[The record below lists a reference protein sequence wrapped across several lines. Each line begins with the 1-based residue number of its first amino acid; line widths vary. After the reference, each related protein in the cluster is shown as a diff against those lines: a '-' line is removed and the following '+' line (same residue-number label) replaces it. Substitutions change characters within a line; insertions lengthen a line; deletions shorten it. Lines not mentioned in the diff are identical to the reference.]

1 VPPGA
6 DVYINGQ
13 LKGRTPVAIG
23 DLDPDT
29 TRTVELRLRDHA
41 PEIRPLDWSQ
51 TSELDL
57 EVRLRP

>member
-1 VPPGA
+1 
-6 DVYINGQ
+6 
-13 LKGRTPVAIG
+13 VAIG

-51 TSELDL
+51 QSELDL